1 MPVDKRGTLDFNETL
16 VSNLKSYW
24 HTFFH
29 TLKRV
34 GPLLFVL
41 TIFGTML
48 DQWITSH
55 MESMLLNPQGTSR
68 MVWVFGALSLLWG
81 VLYPLTS
88 LLLILSCLQPLPLLK
103 FWTQTFPQALIELLR
118 AWGKSMLWSFLLIIP
133 GILAFIRYLFV
144 PFVVALDP
152 LYAEGQREALQ
163 RSWSL
168 SKGRLGRLLGLFLL
182 SSILVPALMTTFD
195 EWKIFSYHPISAG
208 LICVF
213 EMLLN
218 ITFSLWLWKIY
229 QRSVQNESSVS
240 VEGH

>member
-1 MPVDKRGTLDFNETL
+1 MPVDKRWSLDLNDGL

-24 HTFFH
+24 PTFFY
-29 TLKRV
+29 TLKRI

-41 TIFGTML
+41 TICGTIL
-48 DQWITSH
+48 DQWITSS
-55 MESMLLNPQGTSR
+55 METMLLNPQGTSR
-68 MVWVFGALSLLWG
+68 MVWAYGALSLVWG

-88 LLLILSCLQPLPLLK
+88 LLLILSCLQPLPLVR
-103 FWTQTFPQALIELLR
+103 FWTQTFPQALIELMR

-152 LYAEGQREALQ
+152 LYHQGQREALR
-163 RSWSL
+163 RSWAL
-168 SKGRLGRLLGLFLL
+168 SKGRLGRLFGLFML
-182 SSILVPALMTTFD
+182 SSILAPALMTMFD
-195 EWKIFSYHPISAG
+195 EWKIFSYHPVSAAF
-208 LICVF
+208 ICMF
-213 EMLLN
+213 EMFVN
-218 ITFSLWLWKIY
+218 MTFSLWLWKIY